1 MKVNLNHHGVPAILA
16 LALLI
21 VGSVASVQAA
31 TNTGNMTVT
40 ATVETACTV
49 SSSPMAFGTVVPGA
63 TKETTATVTANCT
76 TGTPYT
82 VDLGNGLNHITT
94 GGASGDQYRRQMAAT
109 TFRLPYVIYIDAA
122 RTTEIGATAV
132 ALNNLLTTT
141 VGSGANQDVMIYG
154 RIKADETNAQEPG
167 SYADTVVVTIG
178 F

>member
-1 MKVNLNHHGVPAILA
+1 MRFNSNHHVVPAILA
-16 LALLI
+16 VI
-21 VGSVASVQAA
+21 VLGSVASVQAA

-49 SSSPMAFGTVVPGA
+49 SASTMAFGIVVPGV
-63 TKETTATVTANCT
+63 TKETTATVTANCSN
-76 TGTPYT
+76 GTPYT
-82 VDLGNGLNHITT
+82 LDLGDGLNHITT

-154 RIKADETNAQEPG
+154 RIKAAETVTQQPG